1 MNPDVRTLW
10 MVISMTALL
19 FGMLHVWVG
28 AGKRRHPAVQL
39 WGAGNF
45 AGALGAGLLSAR
57 GMVPDVLSVTV
68 ANVLMVACW
77 SLIWGGLCAFN
88 GQPVRGRAMAAGPLA
103 LLAAFEWVPPFT
115 TSIPAR
121 VSLTVVALVGY
132 FTLSVVDCVKAQRI
146 ERLATRR
153 ILIVLYVVAAVAT
166 IGRSLSIHLHTGA
179 IQFVT
184 TTPLVSIPM
193 LLFAFAVM
201 AINLCL
207 SLMGWERLEDQLAD
221 AAMLDSLTS
230 TLNRAGF
237 MIQAQRLAEE
247 CVARQLR
254 CSVIVMDLDE
264 FKAVNDVFG
273 HDAGDRLLTEFAC
286 VARSNLRGGDLLAR
300 IGGEEFCAMLP
311 GVDERQAAVI
321 ADRLRVAF
329 AAATFSHNDVVLAGT
344 VSIGVSQ
351 LGHKAGLRSAIR
363 RADVAMYEAKNRGR
377 DRVIRA
383 SASTGR
389 D

>member
-153 ILIVLYVVAAVAT
+153 ILIVLYVVAAV
-166 IGRSLSIHLHTGA
+166 GA
-179 IQFVT
+179 VSRPSYDT
-184 TTPLVSIPM
+184 TVLV
-193 LLFAFAVM
+193 
-201 AINLCL
+201 
-207 SLMGWERLEDQLAD
+207 
-221 AAMLDSLTS
+221 AAS
-230 TLNRAGF
+230 
-237 MIQAQRLAEE
+237 
-247 CVARQLR
+247 
-254 CSVIVMDLDE
+254 
-264 FKAVNDVFG
+264 
-273 HDAGDRLLTEFAC
+273 
-286 VARSNLRGGDLLAR
+286 
-300 IGGEEFCAMLP
+300 
-311 GVDERQAAVI
+311 
-321 ADRLRVAF
+321 
-329 AAATFSHNDVVLAGT
+329 
-344 VSIGVSQ
+344 
-351 LGHKAGLRSAIR
+351 
-363 RADVAMYEAKNRGR
+363 
-377 DRVIRA
+377 
-383 SASTGR
+383 
-389 D
+389 